1 MTKKA
6 TDDDDT
12 SIFSQA
18 SLMTIKSSTEACAMI
33 FHGFE
38 AKMKSGK

>member
-18 SLMTIKSSTEACAMI
+18 LLMTIKSSAEACARI
-33 FHGFE
+33 FHGIE
-38 AKMKSGK
+38 GEMKSGK